1 MFHLYSA
8 FRAKLAEWL
17 ASKGKTLKRPPVSE
31 KSATFSQKPAPQPKT
46 RAKAPTGA
54 KSNPVI
60 QTEAVKPTP
69 ALQTNNQ
76 TDNIKVPDNK
86 PVNSSGASNIMNTT
100 LDLLDNSD
108 MDLPIDPEIR
118 MESVRTIRVSYLS
131 HTYIHACT
139 RSCVLS
145 FYNLFLFCSW

>member
-17 ASKGKTLKRPPVSE
+17 ASKGKTLKRPPISE

-46 RAKAPTGA
+46 APKATISA
-54 KSNPVI
+54 QSVPVI

-69 ALQTNNQ
+69 ALKTNNK
-76 TDNIKVPDNK
+76 TDDSKVPDNK
-86 PVNSSGASNIMNTT
+86 PVYSSGSNKIMNTT

-108 MDLPIDPEIR
+108 MDLPVDPEIR
-118 MESVRTIRVSYLS
+118 MESVRTIREPYLS
-131 HTYIHACT
+131 HTHTHNIHVYIYFSIMCIVI
-139 RSCVLS
+139 S
-145 FYNLFLFCSW
+145 